1 MTPYLAPLLQPLA
14 VAVVV
19 LPIPPQEIT
28 AVLAAAVALMRHLL
42 QGRAVLAI
50 RLALLRRKVTMEET
64 PQQLLQ
70 IGPAAAVVVLQQ
82 QEGMESIQM
91 AALEAMEPHH
101 LSADRLSLTQVAVA
115 VAHKVV
121 QAVQAVQAGVVLGL
135 LELQQALLKAP
146 QILVAVVEAE
156 RKHLRRVLM
165 EKQAVPVS
173 SFSRSTSHENLS
185 THGH

>member
-1 MTPYLAPLLQPLA
+1 
-14 VAVVV
+14 
-19 LPIPPQEIT
+19 
-28 AVLAAAVALMRHLL
+28 
-42 QGRAVLAI
+42 
-50 RLALLRRKVTMEET
+50 
-64 PQQLLQ
+64 
-70 IGPAAAVVVLQQ
+70 
-82 QEGMESIQM
+82 
-91 AALEAMEPHH
+91 
-101 LSADRLSLTQVAVA
+101 
-115 VAHKVV
+115 
-121 QAVQAVQAGVVLGL
+121 VVLGL